1 MLYVRYVNLD
11 SESPRWIQSVNIVTI
26 GWVVFFLVGLLAF
39 DSDLFGFKDPLLQL
53 PDTLAYYWD
62 ILSWIIWSVF
72 AFDVFLKYRVS
83 ENWKIFLK
91 KHWFDI
97 VLLVPFFRL
106 FRVFRL
112 LRLLKTMK
120 FAKAGLGMFKVY
132 RKSKRFKK

>member
-1 MLYVRYVNLD
+1 M
-11 SESPRWIQSVNIVTI
+11 
-26 GWVVFFLVGLLAF
+26 FFLVGLLAF
-39 DSDLFGFKDPLLQL
+39 DSDLFGFEDPLLQL
-53 PDTLAYYWD
+53 PDALAYYWD
-62 ILSWIIWSVF
+62 ILSWVIWFVF
-72 AFDVFLKYRVS
+72 AFDVFLKYRAS
-83 ENWKIFLK
+83 ENWKVFLK

-120 FAKAGLGMFKVY
+120 FAKAGLGIFKVY